1 MNRGTLFSGAVFDL
15 DAGAVTIALPEAR
28 GRFISMQVIDEEEYT
43 DEADYKPGGHI
54 ITKLGIGTALPVWLP
69 ELTIGDLQVAKN
81 VFDLRFWRDDEAT
94 RFETLKGDPG
104 AVALRSYATSTAR
117 WCNALPKPRTGTRPA
132 LVSHSSVRELPPPR
146 TTDFSVSKLRYANS
160 DAATGKIGDRT
171 VKTP

>member
-28 GRFISMQVIDEEEYT
+28 GRFISMQVIDEDEYT

-54 ITKLGIGTALPVWLP
+54 FTKLGIGTALPVWLP

-104 AVALRSYATSTAR
+104 AVGQKSYATATAR
-117 WCNALPKPRTGTRPA
+117 WL
-132 LVSHSSVRELPPPR
+132 
-146 TTDFSVSKLRYANS
+146 
-160 DAATGKIGDRT
+160 
-171 VKTP
+171 